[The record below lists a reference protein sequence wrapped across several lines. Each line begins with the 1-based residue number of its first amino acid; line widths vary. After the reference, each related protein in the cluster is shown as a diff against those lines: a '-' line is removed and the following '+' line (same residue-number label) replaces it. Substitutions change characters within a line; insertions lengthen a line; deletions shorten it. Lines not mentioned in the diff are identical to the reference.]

1 MTDTV
6 STEQIEDWRGAIGRS
21 EVRRQRLELEA
32 LRRYAAAV
40 GSDLNVESHFPPL
53 GHWACFVDTVGPE
66 RIGPDGH
73 PRRGGGVIPAITLPR
88 RMFASSDLTFHA
100 PLQPG
105 EPAELTLSVADV
117 RHRSGRSGELV
128 FVELDRIISQDGAPA
143 LTEPQTIVY
152 RGAGERVAAVI
163 PAGDAPGAGDEVWA
177 PDTVDLFRYSAA
189 TFNSHRI
196 HYDQTYAREEEG
208 YPDIVVH
215 GPFTAARLF
224 AYAAAHLGAS
234 PARFSF
240 RAQSP
245 IFVGQP
251 VRLTAGS
258 EPGVFEAI
266 RCDGQ
271 VAMSATASL

>member
-6 STEQIEDWRGAIGRS
+6 STQQVDDWRGAIGRS
-21 EVRRQRLELEA
+21 EVRRQTLEIEG

-40 GSDLNVESHFPPL
+40 GSDLEVERSFPPL

-88 RMFASSDLTFHA
+88 RMFASSDMTFSA
-100 PLQPG
+100 PLRPG
-105 EPAELTLSVADV
+105 SEAELTQTVADV

-128 FVELDRIISQDGAPA
+128 FVELDRMIRQDGEVA
-143 LTEPQTIVY
+143 LTERQTIVY
-152 RGAGERVAAVI
+152 RGLGEPVAPVI
-163 PAGDAPGAGDEVWA
+163 PTDAAPGAGDEVWV
-177 PDTVDLFRYSAA
+177 PDVVDLFRYSAA

-196 HYDQTYAREEEG
+196 HYDRTYAQTGEG
-208 YPDIVVH
+208 YPDLVVH

-224 AYAAAHLGAS
+224 AYATGLLGAS

-240 RAQSP
+240 RALAP
-245 IFVGQP
+245 LFVGQP
-251 VRLTAGS
+251 VRLTAGG

-271 VAMSATASL
+271 TAMLATASL

>member
-6 STEQIEDWRGAIGRS
+6 TTQQVEDWRGAIGRS
-21 EVRRQRLELEA
+21 EVRRQVLEIEG

-40 GSDLNVESHFPPL
+40 GSDLDVGQSFPPL

-88 RMFASSDLTFHA
+88 RMFASSDLTFSA
-100 PLQPG
+100 PLVPG
-105 EPAELTLSVADV
+105 EPAELTQTVADV

-128 FVELDRIISQDGAPA
+128 FVELDRVIRQGSELA
-143 LTEPQTIVY
+143 LTERQTIVY
-152 RGAGERVAAVI
+152 RGLGEPVAPVI
-163 PAGDAPGAGDEVWA
+163 PTDAAPGAGDEVWA
-177 PDTVDLFRYSAA
+177 PDVVDLFRYSAA

-196 HYDQTYAREEEG
+196 HYDRTYAQSEEG
-208 YPDIVVH
+208 YPDLVVH

-224 AYAAAHLGAS
+224 AYASVRLGAS

-240 RAQSP
+240 RALSP
-245 IFVGQP
+245 LFVGQR
-251 VRLTAGS
+251 VRLTAAG

-271 VAMSATASL
+271 IAMSATASL